1 VTFRELILILI
12 VVAAGVMLL
21 WWELGRDRALLSA
34 AAIML
39 GIFAVA
45 GTIAVLVRPSG
56 GPTHVAV
63 LKLAEQPTPRSLTFD
78 TDRNDRWPAFSPDGS
93 SILFGRVPID
103 RTTVSAGIWTL
114 QIRTATL
121 AQLSTDGAEPRWL
134 P

>member
-1 VTFRELILILI
+1 
-12 VVAAGVMLL
+12 
-21 WWELGRDRALLSA
+21 
-34 AAIML
+34 
-39 GIFAVA
+39 
-45 GTIAVLVRPSG
+45 
-56 GPTHVAV
+56 VAV

>member
-1 VTFRELILILI
+1 VGSLP
-12 VVAAGVMLL
+12 
-21 WWELGRDRALLSA
+21 A
-34 AAIML
+34 AAD
-39 GIFAVA
+39 